1 MYHIAAMSVK
11 VKERERG
18 NSAGGRHG
26 RAQREVARAA
36 GLVSF
41 GTLISRVAGMFRD
54 VAIAHAFGAGFFSD
68 AFFVAFRV
76 PNLIRRL
83 LGEGPMSSAFIPVF
97 SEYRE
102 KKSSREAWK
111 LASNLTGL
119 MGGLALVLTVAGIY
133 AAPLIVRVMAPEW
146 GLDSPKGSLTV
157 DLTRLLF
164 PYLFLVVLYS
174 LAMSILNACRRF
186 FVPAMATSM
195 LNLGMIWGALVM
207 APFFDP
213 PIFGLAWGALLGGAI
228 QLGVNFPSLRSVGY
242 RWRPGFDFR
251 DEGVRRIA
259 LLMVP
264 TVVGLAVNDINQVV
278 DTILASLLAEGS
290 VSWLFYASRLTQ
302 LPLGLVGI
310 AVGTA
315 ILPTLA
321 AQSAR
326 GDDEELKKT
335 ISFGL
340 RVVLFLTLPAIVGLV
355 VLRLPITALLFQR
368 GEFSL
373 ADTEATARAVY
384 AYALGMWAAG
394 GIRILASAFYS
405 VKDTRTPFLTATAAM
420 GVNIFLNLA
429 LMTVLGHAGLALASS
444 LSIIFQFLLLLQLLR
459 RRLGP
464 LGLRRIALGTVKVT
478 AASAVMGGVCA
489 ATLVFLPPA
498 EFSTTTVRLGIVAFE
513 IVLGGGCYL
522 LLSSLLRSEE
532 YLFLKDLLV
541 GRLKRGS

>member
-1 MYHIAAMSVK
+1 
-11 VKERERG
+11 
-18 NSAGGRHG
+18 
-26 RAQREVARAA
+26 
-36 GLVSF
+36 
-41 GTLISRVAGMFRD
+41 
-54 VAIAHAFGAGFFSD
+54 
-68 AFFVAFRV
+68 
-76 PNLIRRL
+76 
-83 LGEGPMSSAFIPVF
+83 
-97 SEYRE
+97 
-102 KKSSREAWK
+102 
-111 LASNLTGL
+111 
-119 MGGLALVLTVAGIY
+119 
-133 AAPLIVRVMAPEW
+133 
-146 GLDSPKGSLTV
+146 
-157 DLTRLLF
+157 
-164 PYLFLVVLYS
+164 
-174 LAMSILNACRRF
+174 
-186 FVPAMATSM
+186 
-195 LNLGMIWGALVM
+195 
-207 APFFDP
+207 
-213 PIFGLAWGALLGGAI
+213 
-228 QLGVNFPSLRSVGY
+228 
-242 RWRPGFDFR
+242 
-251 DEGVRRIA
+251 
-259 LLMVP
+259 MVP